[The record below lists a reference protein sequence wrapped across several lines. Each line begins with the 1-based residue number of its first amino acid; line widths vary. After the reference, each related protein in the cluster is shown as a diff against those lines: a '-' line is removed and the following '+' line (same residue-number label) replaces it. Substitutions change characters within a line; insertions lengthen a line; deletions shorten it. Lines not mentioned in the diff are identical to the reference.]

1 MLLEIN
7 HVTKSFGGV
16 GATNDVSV
24 SVPEG
29 KILRSRNFTQRALL
43 SVIPILCRQRQPSC
57 RTAWS
62 GISHWVLY
70 IIATTSMLC

>member
-16 GATNDVSV
+16 VATNDVSV

-29 KILRSRNFTQRALL
+29 KI
-43 SVIPILCRQRQPSC
+43 
-57 RTAWS
+57 
-62 GISHWVLY
+62 
-70 IIATTSMLC
+70 